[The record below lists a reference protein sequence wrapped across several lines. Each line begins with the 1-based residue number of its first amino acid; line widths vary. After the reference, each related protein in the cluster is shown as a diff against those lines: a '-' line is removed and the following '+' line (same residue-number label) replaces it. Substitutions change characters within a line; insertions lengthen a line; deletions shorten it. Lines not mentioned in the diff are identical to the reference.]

1 VSSTPVLDVSDLS
14 VAYRRHRQPDA
25 VVVRDVALRLWPG
38 RIHGLAGES
47 GCGKSTAA
55 LASIGFSA
63 PDSVRLSGHATFE
76 GRDLFA
82 LSRPELRRL
91 WGNAIAYV
99 GQDASQVLDPLRR
112 IEHALSEPLRLHRK
126 LDRAAVRERSLEL
139 LEGVGIPSPE
149 LALRR
154 YPHQFSG
161 GQQQRIA
168 IAVAMACRP
177 SVLVLDE
184 PTTGLDV
191 TTQAQIIEL
200 VRRLVTET
208 QAAAIMISHDLSLLG
223 SVADTIAIM
232 YAGEIVEEG
241 AAAEVHA
248 EPRHPYAAA
257 LLDAAPNVDEAALM
271 VGIPGVPP
279 AAVVEDACAFAPRCR
294 FAQPPCT
301 QGHPSLRPAVEDRL
315 VRCVRMEELGVIDS
329 DRRSGARSGAIDDAA
344 APLLEVVDLRCSYGS
359 TTVVHGVSL
368 YVGPGETLGVV
379 GESGSGKSTLL
390 RTIAGLHV
398 ADSGTLRYAGE
409 ELPGPARDR
418 SRDARRAMQ
427 IVFQNPD
434 SSLNPRHTVRK
445 LLDRPLQLFRPELGR
460 SARAAEAK
468 SLLAAVRLDE
478 SVLDRLPSELSGGQ
492 KQRVALARAF
502 AADPDLILCDEVVSA
517 LDVSVQAVVLDLLAE
532 LSAAR
537 GTALVFVTHDLAV
550 VRSIAD
556 RVCVM
561 RHGYVRETGPT
572 DQIFSRAADPYTAE
586 LLATVPRPAL
596 RSARPGSSPVWS
608 PSSTTTR
615 PLTST

>member
-1 VSSTPVLDVSDLS
+1 VSGTPVLDVSDLS
-14 VAYRRHRQPDA
+14 IAYRRHREPDA
-25 VVVRDVALRLWPG
+25 IVVRDVALRLWPG

-63 PDSVRLSGHATFE
+63 PDSVRLSGRAMFQR
-76 GRDLFA
+76 RDLFA
-82 LSRPELRRL
+82 LSRPELRKL
-91 WGNAIAYV
+91 WGNAVAYV

-112 IEHALSEPLRLHRK
+112 VEHALAEPLRLHRN
-126 LDRAAVRERSLEL
+126 LDRDAVRDRSLEL
-139 LEGVGIPSPE
+139 LAGVGIPSPE
-149 LALRR
+149 AALRR

-168 IAVAMACRP
+168 IAIAMACDP

-208 QAAAIMISHDLSLLG
+208 QAAAIMISHDLALLG

-241 AAAEVHA
+241 DAAAVHA
-248 EPRHPYAAA
+248 APRHPYSAA
-257 LLDAAPNVDEAALM
+257 LLDAAPNIDEARLM

-279 AAVVEDACAFAPRCR
+279 PAVVDGACAFAPRCR
-294 FAQPPCT
+294 FAQPRCT
-301 QGHPSLRPAVEDRL
+301 DAHPPLELSGSGRL
-315 VRCVRMEELGVIDS
+315 VRCVRTDELGAIDS
-329 DRRSGARSGAIDDAA
+329 ERRSGARAGVIADTA
-344 APLLEVVDLRCSYGS
+344 APLLEVRDLVCSYGS
-359 TTVVHGVSL
+359 LTVVHGVSL
-368 YVGPGETLGVV
+368 SVGRGETFAIV

-409 ELPGPARDR
+409 ELAGHARDR
-418 SRDARRAMQ
+418 SRDARRAVQ

-445 LLDRPLQLFRPELGR
+445 LLDRPLQLFRPGLGR
-460 SARAAEAK
+460 AERAAAAT
-468 SLLAAVRLDE
+468 SLLASVRLDE
-478 SVLDRLPSELSGGQ
+478 TVIDRLPSELSGGQ

-502 AADPDLILCDEVVSA
+502 AAEPDLILCDEVVSA
-517 LDVSVQAVVLDLLAE
+517 LDVSVQAVVLDLLAV

-556 RVCVM
+556 RICIM
-561 RHGYVRETGPT
+561 RDGVVRETGSA
-572 DQIFSRAADPYTAE
+572 DQIFDRPEDAYTAE
-586 LLATVPRPAL
+586 LLATVPRPA
-596 RSARPGSSPVWS
+596 PV
-608 PSSTTTR
+608 
-615 PLTST
+615 